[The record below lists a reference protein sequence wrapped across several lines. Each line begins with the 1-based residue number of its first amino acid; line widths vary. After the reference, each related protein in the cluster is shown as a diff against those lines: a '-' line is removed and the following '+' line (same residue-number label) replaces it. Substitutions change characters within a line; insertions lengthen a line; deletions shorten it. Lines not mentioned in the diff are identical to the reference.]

1 VGVGQR
7 RSQSMST
14 IRARQLRR
22 DPTTPERRLWA
33 ILHSFRERGY
43 HFRRQYPIGS
53 YYADFACIHGK
64 LIIEA
69 DGETHAHQVEY
80 DRERDAFLRSRGFR
94 VLRLW
99 NNEIMDNAEG
109 VYEVIAQALAH
120 VPSLTP
126 TPDPS
131 PSEGGGRPRLRRQRT
146 GLKDLSDRTS

>member
-1 VGVGQR
+1 
-7 RSQSMST
+7 MST
-14 IRARQLRR
+14 DRARQLRH

-33 ILHSFRERGY
+33 LLHSFRERGY

-69 DGETHAHQVEY
+69 DGETHASQVAY

-109 VYEVIAQALAH
+109 VYEVIAQALAE
-120 VPSLTP
+120 VPPLTP

-131 PSEGGGRPRLRRQRT
+131 PSKGGGRPRLRKQRT
-146 GLKDLSDRTS
+146 GLKDLAARTGDGS